1 MTGPE
6 VGGTKPCP
14 DLLSGRLG
22 SSLITVA
29 PPLSSFGNLLWAPVN
44 KLAVDLVALL
54 SEGGKPRENFS
65 ERHLEKLEAIGFT
78 IECVF
83 PGQDRGVSWT
93 VTK

>member
-6 VGGTKPCP
+6 VGGPKPC
-14 DLLSGRLG
+14 RLG

-29 PPLSSFGNLLWAPVN
+29 PPQKPFGNLVWAPVN
-44 KLAVDLVALL
+44 PLAVDLVALL
-54 SEGGKPRENFS
+54 SEGRAKRENFS
-65 ERHLEKLEAIGFT
+65 ERHLSRLSEIGFT

-83 PGQDRGVSWT
+83 PGQDRGVDWT

>member
-6 VGGTKPCP
+6 VGGPKPC
-14 DLLSGRLG
+14 RLG

-54 SEGGKPRENFS
+54 SEGGKLRENFS

-83 PGQDRGVSWT
+83 PGQDRGVDWT
-93 VTK
+93 ETK

>member
-6 VGGTKPCP
+6 VGGPKPC
-14 DLLSGRLG
+14 RLG

-29 PPLSSFGNLLWAPVN
+29 PPHNSFGNILWAPVN
-44 KLAVDLVALL
+44 VLAVDLIGLL
-54 SEGGKPRENFS
+54 SEGGARRENFS
-65 ERHLEKLEAIGFT
+65 ESHLSRLSDIGFT

-83 PGQDRGVSWT
+83 PGQDRGVDWT

>member
-1 MTGPE
+1 MMAPE
-6 VGGTKPCP
+6 VGGAKRC
-14 DLLSGRLG
+14 RLG

-29 PPLSSFGNLLWAPVN
+29 PPIKPFGNLCWAPVN
-44 KLAVDLVALL
+44 PLAVDLVALL
-54 SEGGKPRENFS
+54 SEGRAARENFS

-83 PGQDRGVSWT
+83 PGQDRGVDWK